1 MADEPL
7 EQDLVDPIVPDTSV
21 QTDPEQTAAAGTVT
35 SEPEGTSD
43 DGAPQKVFTQEEL
56 DAIIGKRLARERRAW
71 ERELQQQVPKQ
82 PSAAE
87 SSDLSIDQFETPEEY
102 AHALAQRELETRSAR
117 EEAQRIL
124 DSHFERE
131 DTARDK
137 YDDYDLVVQNPSL
150 PITQVMAN
158 VMYASE
164 IGPDIAY
171 HLGSNP
177 AEAARI
183 AKLSPFLQ
191 AKEIGRIESKLL
203 DSPPTRKTS
212 NAPAPITPVR
222 TAGGGKPPVVDTTD
236 PRSCEVMSTADWI
249 KAENERV
256 AKRLEARGYH

>member
-1 MADEPL
+1 MADEPID
-7 EQDLVDPIVPDTSV
+7 QIPTDPVADTSV
-21 QTDPEQTAAAGTVT
+21 QTEPEQTAAAGTVT
-35 SEPEGTSD
+35 SEPGDTFDNGDTPS
-43 DGAPQKVFTQEEL
+43 KVFTQEEL

-71 ERELQQQVPKQ
+71 ERELQQQAPKQ
-82 PSAAE
+82 PTAE
-87 SSDLSIDQFETPEEY
+87 THDLTIDQFETPEAY

-164 IGPDIAY
+164 IGPEIAY

-177 AEAARI
+177 VEAARI

-191 AKEIGRIESKLL
+191 AKEIGRVESKLL
-203 DSPPTRKTS
+203 ESPPARKTS
-212 NAPAPITPVR
+212 SAPAPITPVR
-222 TAGGGKPPVVDTTD
+222 TAGGGKPSVVDTTD
-236 PRSCEVMSTADWI
+236 PRSCDVMSTADWI